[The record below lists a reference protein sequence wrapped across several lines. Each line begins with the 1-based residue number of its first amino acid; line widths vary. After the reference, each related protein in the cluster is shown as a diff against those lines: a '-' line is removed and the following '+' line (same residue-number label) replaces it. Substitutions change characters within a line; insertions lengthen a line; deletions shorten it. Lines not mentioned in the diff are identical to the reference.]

1 MDYQIFNED
10 CLEGMKNLP
19 DGLID
24 LTVTSPPY
32 DNLRTYDGYNNAW
45 QFEPIAN
52 ELFRVTKHGGVVVW
66 VVGDAS
72 INNSETGT
80 SFRQALYFK
89 DIGFKL
95 YDTMIYQKTG
105 APPMASNRYYQGFEY
120 MFVLSKGDPK
130 TVNLL
135 CDRKNNCAGK
145 VINGASL
152 REIDGSLTRKKTFT
166 IAEYG
171 KRFNIWQ
178 YKSGFNGDR
187 LRHEHPATFPD
198 KLAEDHIKSWSNEG
212 DTVLDPFAGSGTTGV
227 ACVNLNRNFIGYEIH
242 PKYSDLCHRRI
253 DEAIAKRE
261 QSLF

>member
-1 MDYQIFNED
+1 MDYEIFNED
-10 CLEGMKNLP
+10 CLEGMKALP
-19 DGLID
+19 DESID
-24 LTVTSPPY
+24 LTITSPPY
-32 DNLRTYDGYNNAW
+32 DNQRMYDGFTSAFD
-45 QFEPIAN
+45 FEPTAQ
-52 ELFRVTKHGGVVVW
+52 ELYRVTKQGGVVVW

-105 APPMASNRYYQGFEY
+105 APPMAGNRYYQEFEY

-135 CDRKNNCAGK
+135 CDRKNNWAGR
-145 VINGASL
+145 VIGGTRRRENGN
-152 REIDGSLTRKKTFT
+152 LTRKKTCT
-166 IAEYG
+166 VAEYG
-171 KRFNIWQ
+171 RRFNIWQ
-178 YKSGFNGDR
+178 YKPGFNGDR

-198 KLAEDHIKSWSNEG
+198 KLAEDHMKSWSNEG

-242 PKYSDLCHRRI
+242 PKYADLCHRRI